1 MEGDGVTHP
10 STSKKPFW
18 RGLLT
23 TNDWQKQW
31 TDTYNM
37 IVLMLIYSRAHG
49 EWEWFYYA
57 EFADWLHESTQST
70 RSAAVFCR
78 STGQETMDRTCAE
91 GPILNR
97 PTFAISLFRRP
108 RPHTRVTKKDNS
120 RIITWSGAMYIFI
133 FALLTQNRATSTSL
147 SHSEGNRTA
156 QKIRTSQR
164 TESCLLYYRLFAPNP
179 IQENFFFRFQTFPRP
194 HVAFYHR
201 FFFFFFGGGGGGG
214 EGADLRAPPFRLP
227 RRQGGRLG
235 ARGQPSLRYFRVH
248 WMEAWSPVLADSS
261 ARPTPMLPVL
271 FLSRWE
277 SPRDQSSNRC
287 FSLSTWSKSC
297 KSSSRF
303 ADNSSSNTPRAF
315 KGEGRVF
322 HWKKHSIAAHKITK
336 QDSTFGKKKYIY
348 I

>member
-97 PTFAISLFRRP
+97 PTFPISLFRRP
-108 RPHTRVTKKDNS
+108 RPHKRVTKKDNS
-120 RIITWSGAMYIFI
+120 RITTWSGAMYIFI

-179 IQENFFFRFQTFPRP
+179 IQENFFFPFSNISASTRSVLSSFLW
-194 HVAFYHR
+194 
-201 FFFFFFGGGGGGG
+201 GGGGGGG
-214 EGADLRAPPFRLP
+214 GRWPASASIPFTA
-227 RRQGGRLG
+227 Q
-235 ARGQPSLRYFRVH
+235 
-248 WMEAWSPVLADSS
+248 
-261 ARPTPMLPVL
+261 T
-271 FLSRWE
+271 SRE
-277 SPRDQSSNRC
+277 IG
-287 FSLSTWSKSC
+287 
-297 KSSSRF
+297 
-303 ADNSSSNTPRAF
+303 
-315 KGEGRVF
+315 GEGPAQSPLFSRPLNGGLVASTGSF
-322 HWKKHSIAAHKITK
+322 QRAAHAHATC
-336 QDSTFGKKKYIY
+336 SVFVAMRVS
-348 I
+348 